1 MGRFGGVTQLVQLCN
16 MALSDSLQAYWK
28 FDEGSG
34 NAADS
39 TANANTLTN
48 VNTATYEAGLIN
60 NGTRVASASSQYFTA
75 TDSASLSTTGDT
87 SWSFWI
93 KPGPTSIGSTTDPV
107 VFHKATASNYSYY
120 IQITTTSLTLAASSN
135 GTSFGSAT
143 VTLDTMVLTGTQ
155 YHIVVVYTASLGR
168 IEVFQNGVSKGT
180 ATGTL
185 PTSIFNGTA
194 PLEVG
199 RYGLGTSNYYNGMY
213 DETGIWSRTLSSTEV
228 SQLYNSGS
236 GLAYPFTIAS
246 TTDFFALM

>member
-1 MGRFGGVTQLVQLCN
+1 
-16 MALSDSLQAYWK
+16 MALIDNLQAYYK
-28 FDEGSG
+28 FDESSG

-39 TANANTLTN
+39 SGNGNTLTN
-48 VNTATYEAGLIN
+48 TNIVTYSAGVIN
-60 NGTRVASASSQYFTA
+60 NGASLASASSQYFTA
-75 TDSASLSTTGDT
+75 TDSTSLSPTGNA

-107 VFHKATASNYSYY
+107 IFHKAAASNYSYY
-120 IQITTTSLTLAASSN
+120 IQITTTSLSLAVSSN
-135 GTSFGSAT
+135 GTSFGTAT
-143 VTLDTMVLTGTQ
+143 VTLDTMVLTGTW
-155 YHIVVVYTASLGR
+155 YHIAVVYTAASGQ

-185 PTSIFNGTA
+185 PTSIFDGTA
-194 PLEVG
+194 ALELG
-199 RYGLGTSNYYNGMY
+199 RYGLGTSNYYNGMC